1 MTAKS
6 ISRYPLL
13 VALSAISSFGNAQAA
28 TPVFINEIHYDNVGT
43 DSGEAIEIAGPA
55 GTNLSGWSLVLYNGN
70 GGAAYKTTALS
81 GVIANQDGNG
91 FGSLSFSYPVDGIQN
106 GAPDGIALVNGTT
119 VIQFLSYEG
128 TFVAVGGP
136 AAGMS
141 GVNIGVSE
149 TSVPIGQSLQLKG
162 NGTLYE
168 DFVWNSASAN
178 SFAAINSGQNFNGG
192 ASGGVT
198 PQVSQCGQA
207 ATFISA
213 IQGNG
218 SASPLTGSITHVEA
232 IVSGDFQDGAKL
244 NGFFVQQADNEGD
257 GNAATSEGL
266 FVTSNSPVNVGDRV
280 HIVGTVTEAYNM
292 TRLESVSSVDICS
305 TGNTLP
311 TAVSVTLP
319 FENISNNP
327 EWREGMLINL
337 PQALTVTENYTLARY
352 GELLLS
358 TGGRL
363 MTPTQIAAPGQA
375 AIDVAAQNLLKQ
387 ILIDDGSSI
396 QNPDPVIYPEP
407 TGLSAANTLRSGNTV
422 TSATG
427 VLAYDFGVY
436 RLQPTQ
442 PLTFIGDNS
451 RTTAP
456 GLSTLGSL
464 SISAF
469 NVLNYFNGNGL
480 GGGFPTARG
489 ATTAIEF
496 TRQRNKI
503 IPAIHALNADIIG
516 LMEIENDGYGSNSAI
531 ADLVNGLNQL
541 AGAGSYAFI
550 NPGISNIGTDQIS
563 VGIIYKP
570 AKVKVIG
577 SAAILDSSVNPLFID
592 TKNRPALA
600 QTFQDKTSNKMLTI
614 AVNHL
619 KSKGSACL
627 DVNDPDTG
635 DGQGNC
641 NLTRKD
647 AAEALA
653 NWLSADPTH
662 SGSANALIIGDL
674 NAYAKE
680 DPITALRNAGYQNL
694 VEKFIGNNKAYSY
707 VFDGASGYLDHA
719 LANAALTSQVK
730 GITEWHINA
739 DEPITLDYNTEFK
752 SGAQISSFYAAN
764 AYRSS
769 DHDPLLIKLFVPGDL
784 DNDGDVDANDAS
796 LIKAQIGKCT
806 GQSGFNEEANYD
818 KIGCITAADYRIWYS
833 YYNSYT
839 NSLKTVK

>member
-1 MTAKS
+1 MIAKS
-6 ISRYPLL
+6 LSRYPLL
-13 VALSAISSFGNAQAA
+13 VAVGAIGFIGNAQAA
-28 TPVFINEIHYDNVGT
+28 TPVFINEIHYDNAGA

-81 GVIANQDGNG
+81 GVITDQDGNG

-119 VIQFLSYEG
+119 VVQFLSYEG
-128 TFVAVGGP
+128 TFVAVGGV

-149 TSVPIGQSLQLKG
+149 TSAPVGQSLQLKG
-162 NGTLYE
+162 NGTNYE
-168 DFVWNSASAN
+168 DFVWNSASAS
-178 SFAAINSGQNFNGG
+178 SFAAVNTGQSFTAGG
-192 ASGGVT
+192 TTLPPV
-198 PQVSQCGQA
+198 VSQCGQS

-244 NGFFVQQADNEGD
+244 NGFFVQQADNEAD
-257 GNAATSEGL
+257 ADAATSEGL
-266 FVTSNSPVNVGDRV
+266 FVTSNTAVNVGDKV
-280 HIVGTVTEAYNM
+280 HIVGTVTETYNM
-292 TRLESVSSVDICS
+292 TRLESVSSVDVCS

-319 FENISNNP
+319 FESLSNNP

-337 PQALTVTENYTLARY
+337 PQALTVTENYSLARY

-387 ILIDDGSSI
+387 ILIDDGSST

-422 TSATG
+422 MSATG
-427 VLAYDFGVY
+427 ILAYDYGVY

-442 PLTFIGDNS
+442 PLTFVADNN
-451 RTTAP
+451 RTATP
-456 GLSTLGSL
+456 GLSTPGSL

-469 NVLNYFNGNGL
+469 NVLNYFNGDGL

-489 ATTAIEF
+489 ATNAIEF

-503 IPAIHALNADIIG
+503 IPAIHALNADIVG
-516 LMEIENDGYGSNSAI
+516 LMEIENDGYGTNSAI

-577 SAAILDSSVNPLFID
+577 SVAILDSSVNPLFID

-627 DVNDPDTG
+627 DLNDPDTG

-641 NLTRKD
+641 NLTRTD

-653 NWLSADPTH
+653 AWLSADPTH
-662 SGSANALIIGDL
+662 SGSANALIVGDL

-694 VEKFIGNNKAYSY
+694 FEKFIGNNNAYSY
-707 VFDGASGYLDHA
+707 VFNGASGYLDHA

-739 DEPITLDYNTEFK
+739 DEPIALDYNTEFK
-752 SGAQISSFYAAN
+752 SGAQISNFYTAN

-796 LIKAQIGKCT
+796 LVRAQAGKCT
-806 GQSGFNEEANYD
+806 GQFGFNQEANYD
-818 KIGCITAADYRIWYS
+818 KVGCITAADYRIWYG
-833 YYNSYT
+833 YYKNYI
-839 NSLKTVK
+839 NSLIAVK